1 MYKNKKVSIIG
12 IIITVIVLIILVILT
27 NINEKNFSK
36 IENVFSKVVM
46 PIQNGLTHLKNKI
59 ANNNVFF
66 EDINNLKQEN
76 ENLKQENLKMQDK
89 LKELELIKTEN
100 ATLRQYANM
109 AEKYTEYTTVPAY
122 IINKDISNLSNT
134 MVINAGK
141 NSGIEVNMPV
151 ITTEGL
157 VGYVVSVTNSTAK
170 VQPIIDPATSVS
182 VLIST
187 SRDGVIAQGILRK

>member
-27 NINEKNFSK
+27 NIDGKNFSK

-170 VQPIIDPATSVS
+170 IQPIIDPATSVS
-182 VLIST
+182 CAIST
-187 SRDGVIAQGILRK
+187 SRDGVIAQGLLRK

>member
-1 MYKNKKVSIIG
+1 MYKNRKVSIIG
-12 IIITVIVLIILVILT
+12 IIITVIVLIVLVILT
-27 NINEKNFSK
+27 NIDGKKFSK
-36 IENVFSKVVM
+36 IENVFSKIVM

-59 ANNNVFF
+59 ANNHAFF

-109 AEKYTEYTTVPAY
+109 TEKYTEYTTVPAY
-122 IINKDISNLSNT
+122 IINKDISNLSST

-151 ITTEGL
+151 ITEEGL

-182 VLIST
+182 SAIST